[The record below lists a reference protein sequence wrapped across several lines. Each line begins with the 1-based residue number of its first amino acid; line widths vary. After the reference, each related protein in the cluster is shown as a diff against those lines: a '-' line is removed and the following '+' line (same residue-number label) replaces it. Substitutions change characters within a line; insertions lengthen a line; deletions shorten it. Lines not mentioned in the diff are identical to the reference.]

1 MDDVPPLI
9 FPWPKASG
17 EGSQP
22 EDIVKR
28 AKKLPQKSLTTVAAV
43 VPRTPM
49 PNLENVQ
56 ESLVTIGKTNHG
68 FIYGVHFFPLNILNQ
83 SIDLRICEMYS
94 DSGSRW

>member
-1 MDDVPPLI
+1 MFHSLPT
-9 FPWPKASG
+9 ASSTAG

-56 ESLVTIGKTNHG
+56 ESLVTTGETNHG
-68 FIYGVHFFPLNILNQ
+68 FIYGVQFFL
-83 SIDLRICEMYS
+83 
-94 DSGSRW
+94 